1 VGVGRPTYG
10 GATLAL
16 RFQEAGQMADHCAA
30 IPGDTLTTGWGVL
43 RILPWHLAGV
53 FESSI
58 DAENLVRRLGPGY
71 VIKFGDHVPGS
82 RNFNFQH
89 GAA

>member
-1 VGVGRPTYG
+1 
-10 GATLAL
+10 
-16 RFQEAGQMADHCAA
+16 MADHCAA
-30 IPGDTLTTGWGVL
+30 IPGNTLTMGWGVL
-43 RILPWHLAGV
+43 RISPWHLAGV

-58 DAENLVRRLGPGY
+58 DAENLVRGLGPGY

-82 RNFNFQH
+82 REFNFQH